1 MAPKHCFTLFL
12 MASGI
17 GPAAAAD
24 QLPAYCGPVGV
35 ARYQMQGPPA
45 APPEPA
51 ITVQRGTIIT
61 VTNATDAVNG
71 NVSSPAALMASPG
84 PDGISLHE
92 AILATNNSP
101 GTYTIRFDPKLRG
114 SSIPVNRPALP
125 NLTGGNVIIDGDTDG
140 DGQPHI
146 KLVGAGSSP
155 PDGILICSS
164 GNTLHALAMDN
175 FGNAVVFGVQAS
187 DGTYTNNTVS
197 HMVIRNTNEAI
208 SLSTGRQSQRNH
220 WVNTLIVG
228 NDIECASDGI
238 RLGLNW
244 SAGNSL
250 DHTTIVRNT
259 VRGGTAIGIGV
270 GAGFWATGTDNTIT
284 DAEISDNIIDGPW
297 QSGVG
302 LGAGGVGSSRNHLS
316 GIRVERNQV
325 LMEPGSTTLF
335 GMQIMVGDAG
345 TDWSD
350 PSFLP
355 FTYPDD
361 NEISNLQVL
370 SNSVT
375 GQAAR
380 GINLQLGWGGAEN
393 NSIHDVVVS
402 GNDVEIASVDG
413 EAMGIRLLGPE
424 GVSPAGR
431 KPAQNCQMRNV
442 AVQANTV
449 RISGPHFYPQNGVI
463 ALTGGDYG
471 GINGSLQD
479 IWISHNDL
487 DGSGSP
493 EINIYGGA
501 GDTPFTN
508 PAQDFV
514 STGNTINHVEAW
526 CNIARHSPPISPTE
540 GMPPSAIGVTVFGGI
555 NGATGNLV
563 QGIRLQDNLVGGV
576 LNRVSVQDNWNS
588 AGGLAAT
595 GNTAS
600 LLSIPPGTPDA
611 NPAGLRNAASV
622 ANVPLAAGSLA
633 SLYGSGF
640 GSSTGWAGTAPL
652 PTSVGGVSVQ
662 VNGVSAPLYYV
673 SPSQLIFQ
681 VPWEVAGSLVSYVAA
696 TVGGVT
702 SLTQPLSLAV
712 ADPGLYTWN
721 GGGGGQAW
729 AIDARTGRVPA
740 AIWCPF
746 CTPAARGDSVV
757 LFATGLGAANPQPAT
772 GAGAAAGSV
781 SVLAPTVTVGGVLA
795 TVSFSALI
803 PGTAGL
809 YEVVVQIPAAAPTGD
824 AVSVTLSAAG
834 VSSNTVTIAVQ

>member
-17 GPAAAAD
+17 GSAAAAD

-45 APPEPA
+45 APPEPV
-51 ITVQRGTIIT
+51 ITLQNGTVIT
-61 VTNATDAVNG
+61 VTNNTDVVNG
-71 NVSSPAALMASPG
+71 DVSSPARLTAWPG
-84 PDGISLHE
+84 PDGISLRE

-101 GTYTIRFDPKLRG
+101 GTYTIRFDPKLAG
-114 SSIPVNRPALP
+114 ATITIGPKALP
-125 NLTGGNVIIDGDTDG
+125 DLTGGNVIIDGDIDG
-140 DGQPHI
+140 DGKPHVTLMGQPPAGGLLFGFSI
-146 KLVGAGSSP
+146 KSG
-155 PDGILICSS
+155 
-164 GNTLHALAMDN
+164 GNTIHALELDG
-175 FGNAVVFGVQAS
+175 FTQGVFFAALTPGQVLA
-187 DGTYTNNTVS
+187 NNTVS
-197 HMVIRNTNEAI
+197 HMTIRNATDGI
-208 SLSTGRQSQRNH
+208 LLRPGDQKVPLLTR

-228 NDIECASDGI
+228 NDIQCSNDGI
-238 RLGLNW
+238 GFYLHFSG
-244 SAGNSL
+244 GNSL
-250 DHTTIVRNT
+250 EHTTIIRNI
-259 VRGGTAIGIGV
+259 VRGGNNAGISLQ
-270 GAGFWATGTDNTIT
+270 AGDWATGTDNTVT
-284 DAEISDNIIDGPW
+284 DAEIADNVVDGPW
-297 QSGVG
+297 QAGIWLAAGAVG
-302 LGAGGVGSSRNHLS
+302 ASRNHLS

-325 LMEPGSTTLF
+325 IMEPGSTTLF
-335 GMQIMVGDAG
+335 GMQIIVGDAG
-345 TDWSD
+345 TDWWD
-350 PSFLP
+350 PTFLP
-355 FTYPDD
+355 YTYPDD
-361 NEISNLQVL
+361 NEIANVQILGNTVS
-370 SNSVT
+370 
-375 GQAAR
+375 GAAAR
-380 GINLQLGWGGAEN
+380 GINLQLGWGGAGN
-393 NSIHDVVVS
+393 NLIHDIVVA
-402 GNDVEIASVDG
+402 GNTVQCASQGSIDS
-413 EAMGIRLLGPE
+413 MGIRLLGGE

-431 KPAQNCQMRNV
+431 KPAHDNLMRNV
-442 AVQANTV
+442 VLEANTV
-449 RISGPHFYPQNGVI
+449 RMSATVLYRQNGAI
-463 ALTGGDYG
+463 TLTGGNTG
-471 GINGSLQD
+471 AVNGRMEN
-479 IWISHNDL
+479 IWVSHNDL
-487 DGSGSP
+487 DGGGAVDL
-493 EINIYGGA
+493 NIYGGSDHTA
-501 GDTPFTN
+501 FTN
-508 PAQDFV
+508 PSQDFV
-514 STGNTINHVEAW
+514 SGGNTVSHVEVW
-526 CNIARHSPPISPTE
+526 CSLARTAPTS
-540 GMPPSAIGVTVFGGI
+540 GGSTPSSFKGITVSGGI
-555 NGATGNLV
+555 NGATSNVV
-563 QGIRLQDNLVGGV
+563 QGVRLQDNLVAGV
-576 LNRVSVQDNWNS
+576 LNDVTVQDNS
-588 AGGLAAT
+588 PDGST

-600 LLSIPPGTPDA
+600 LLSVAAGTPDA

-640 GSSTGWAGTAPL
+640 GSFTGSTGTPPL
-652 PTSVGGVSVQ
+652 PTAVGGVSVQ

-824 AVSVTLSAAG
+824 AVPVTLSAAG